1 MAHFSI
7 CQLWHSQASWLMTYL
22 GVLRRDDVCHDR
34 SNRFTRPHAFGSS
47 DDPSG
52 LAGGIEDVGHIAQP
66 WHLPTSNLPCAPV
79 AAAVE
84 LAGLTK
90 CANEES
96 QNPRCSF
103 QVYRVLCFKHAK
115 GSRRN
120 VQSFIH
126 GFSQDT
132 PITSS
137 PSGITAWFLTTVLQ
151 NSWQGRGYRR
161 PSHRHLWTHL
171 LPRISYWFTI
181 SWTSQSQT
189 GPRCLFEQRYL
200 VRCLWGV
207 CCLTVTWRP
216 FKC

>member
-1 MAHFSI
+1 MWSFHI
-7 CQLWHSQASWLMTYL
+7 DYW
-22 GVLRRDDVCHDR
+22 
-34 SNRFTRPHAFGSS
+34 FTRKHALSWY
-47 DDPSG
+47 PSPSR
-52 LAGGIEDVGHIAQP
+52 GIEDVGHIAQP
-66 WHLPTSNLPCAPV
+66 YITYQKPPLCASSSSGRVGRPHQ
-79 AAAVE
+79 
-84 LAGLTK
+84 G
-90 CANEES
+90 ANEES

-103 QVYRVLCFKHAK
+103 QVYRVLCFKQAT

-151 NSWQGRGYRR
+151 NSCQGRGYRR

-189 GPRCLFEQRYL
+189 GPPCLFEQRYL